1 MTNLLENLI
10 KSTRVEMIANADTSS
25 TLPVMVTES
34 SFARK
39 TQANDGMKIQYTIKI
54 QYANPLNTNS

>member
-1 MTNLLENLI
+1 
-10 KSTRVEMIANADTSS
+10 MIANADTSS